1 MRKGLIM
8 IMGLGLSLV
17 TLAPVECE
25 AKGKLKTPSE
35 ELSYVFGTDIGMS
48 LQRLQTEI
56 DLPTFFRGVEDS
68 FNGKDLLLTPENIT
82 KLKEEFFKKQREE
95 QAKKTKELGETNR
108 KEGEAFLAK
117 NKKKKGIITT
127 ESGLQYMVLEKGDG
141 PNPEATDRV
150 SVNYRGTLT
159 DGTEF
164 DSSYKRGKPV
174 TFPVKGVIAGWTEAL
189 LLMNVGSKYKL
200 FIPPNLGY
208 GERGGGRLIGPQATL
223 IFEVELLSIESGEK
237 TE

>member
-1 MRKGLIM
+1 MRKILMVIM
-8 IMGLGLSLV
+8 VLGLSSV
-17 TLAPVECE
+17 TLATVEHE
-25 AKGKLKTPSE
+25 AKGELKTSCE
-35 ELSYVFGTDIGMS
+35 ELSYAFGTDIGMS
-48 LQRLQTEI
+48 LKHLETEI
-56 DLPTFFRGVEDS
+56 DLPAFFRGVEDS
-68 FNGKDLLLTPENIT
+68 FNDRDLLLTQEKIA

-95 QAKKTKELGETNR
+95 QTRKMKELGEKNR

-117 NKKKKGIITT
+117 NKKKKGVITT

-141 PNPEATDRV
+141 PKPKATDTV
-150 SVNYRGTLT
+150 SVNYRGTLI

-208 GERGGGRLIGPQATL
+208 GERGPSRLIGPQATL
-223 IFEVELLSIESGEK
+223 IFEVELLGIESRKK

>member
-1 MRKGLIM
+1 MRKILMM
-8 IMGLGLSLV
+8 IMVMSLSSM
-17 TLAPVECE
+17 TLAAVKHE
-25 AKGKLKTPSE
+25 AKGELKTPGE

-48 LQRLQTEI
+48 LKRLETEI
-56 DLPTFFRGVEDS
+56 DLAAFFRGVEDS
-68 FNGKDLLLTPENIT
+68 FNDRDLLVTQEKIAR
-82 KLKEEFFKKQREE
+82 LKEELFKKQREE
-95 QAKKTKELGETNR
+95 QTRKMKELGEKNR

-117 NKKKKGIITT
+117 NKKKKGVITT
-127 ESGLQYMVLEKGDG
+127 ESGLQYMALEKGDG
-141 PNPEATDRV
+141 PKPKETDRV
-150 SVNYRGTLT
+150 SVNYRGTLI

-208 GERGGGRLIGPQATL
+208 GERGASRLIGSQATL
-223 IFEVELLSIESGEK
+223 IFEVELLGIESGKE